1 MESIQKR
8 IKSFIQNK
16 EQLWIQHRRSFHTF
30 PEMGWLEYETTVK
43 IIEFLQENGIDVE
56 FGRGIHTPNLRM
68 GLPPQEEMKKHFAE
82 VVTKFPDK
90 EEILDKIKEGFT
102 GVVATIQG
110 EKTGTIRAIRC
121 DIDALPILEMQEE
134 RHFPA
139 SQGFSSRN
147 YGVMH
152 ACGHD
157 VHAAIGLGIAQT
169 LQSFQKELS
178 GTVKIIFQPAEEGVR
193 GAVSMVE
200 SGIVDNVQELY
211 TYHVG
216 VKAKKLGEI
225 IGGWN
230 KLLHT
235 TKINLKYIGRRAH
248 AAAAPEEGI
257 DALDCACETKL
268 KCKELNEK
276 YRSQARV
283 NIGKIVGGEAR
294 NIIAPNA
301 TLDMEIRAVDN
312 QAHDQLKRELEE
324 LIDSIAQKYNASFHT
339 DIVGASPLGNSDPE
353 LANKIIEAAK
363 LIPLFQKRIEIG
375 ESFGASDDAAT
386 WMNKVQSNGGKATYF
401 GIGTPICGGH
411 HTEDFDIDEQI
422 IPATV
427 ELLAMIL
434 LNDRFC

>member
-1 MESIQKR
+1 MESIENP
-8 IKSFIQNK
+8 IKAFIQKNEK
-16 EQLWIQHRRSFHTF
+16 LWIQHRRSFHNF
-30 PEMGWLEYETTVK
+30 PEVGWQEYETTLK
-43 IIEFLQENGIDVE
+43 IIEFLQDNGINVE
-56 FGRGIHTPNLRM
+56 FGREIHSPNLRM
-68 GLPPQEEMKKHFAE
+68 GLPPKEDREKYFAE

-90 EEILDKIKEGFT
+90 EAILDKIKDGYT
-102 GVVATIQG
+102 GVVVTIQG
-110 EKTGTIRAIRC
+110 EKTGTVRAIRC
-121 DIDALPILEMQEE
+121 DIDALPILEMQEDS
-134 RHFPA
+134 HFPA

-193 GAVSMVE
+193 GAASMVE
-200 SGIVDNVQELY
+200 SGMVDNVKELY

-216 VKAKKLGEI
+216 VKAKELGEI

-230 KLLHT
+230 KLLQT

-268 KCKELNEK
+268 KCQELNER
-276 YRSQARV
+276 YRSKARV

-312 QAHDQLKRELEE
+312 QAHDKLKKELEE
-324 LIDSIAQKYNASFHT
+324 LIDSIAQKYNASFQI

-363 LIPLFQKRIEIG
+363 SIPLFQKRTEMG
-375 ESFGASDDAAT
+375 DSFGASDDAAT

-401 GIGTPICGGH
+401 GIGTPTGGGH
-411 HTEDFDIDEQI
+411 HTEDFDVDEQV

-427 ELLAMIL
+427 ELLAMTF
-434 LNDRFC
+434 LNER